1 MIAPLLTTPAI
12 HALCL
17 ALVGADF
24 VTRTWRTQC
33 FLRALGQSRPFRE
46 VFVLSAL
53 GETASSL
60 TPLRLGGEPARA
72 WALGRLGVP
81 ASAAIVCVGVEF
93 VAMMAVLGAIA
104 VGLTVTLAPEWWAA
118 AGPELVRSALA
129 GWPWLVGMVAAMGAA
144 WWLVHVLAPSTA
156 AAVRRELGAAR
167 EHARELG
174 AWPYVA
180 SVPLTVLN
188 VATRVAILPL
198 LAVTL
203 SSPPPLG
210 ATVVGSFAL
219 LYSQAVLP
227 TPAGAG
233 AVELSFLGGAAGN
246 LGSREASLLVMWRLY
261 TTLLPV
267 VLGLVLGVYRYGWAV
282 VPSAIRTRLGIH
294 VNDRSRR
301 VAPARE
307 VSAHAALR
315 SQQADEAA

>member
-1 MIAPLLTTPAI
+1 VLLLATPVI
-12 HALCL
+12 HAICL
-17 ALVGADF
+17 ALVAADF

-33 FLRALGQSRPFRE
+33 FLRALGQPLPFRE
-46 VFVLSAL
+46 VFIQSAL

-72 WALGRLGVP
+72 WAMRRLGVP

-93 VAMMAVLGAIA
+93 VAMMAVVAAVA
-104 VGLTVTLAPEWWAA
+104 VGLTLTLAPQWWAA
-118 AGPELVRSALA
+118 AGPELVRSALG

-156 AAVRRELGAAR
+156 AALRREISAAR

-174 AWPYVA
+174 AWPYAA

-203 SSPPPLG
+203 SSPPPPG

-219 LYSQAVLP
+219 LYSQAILP

-246 LGSREASLLVMWRLY
+246 LGSAEASLLVMWRIY
-261 TTLLPV
+261 TALLPV
-267 VLGLVLGVYRYGWAV
+267 VLGLALGGHRYGWAV
-282 VPSAIRTRLGIH
+282 VPAQIRARLGIH
-294 VNDRSRR
+294 VDHLARR
-301 VAPARE
+301 VAPPSYDESGFDARRPR
-307 VSAHAALR
+307 ADDAA
-315 SQQADEAA
+315 

>member
-1 MIAPLLTTPAI
+1 
-12 HALCL
+12 
-17 ALVGADF
+17 
-24 VTRTWRTQC
+24 
-33 FLRALGQSRPFRE
+33 
-46 VFVLSAL
+46 
-53 GETASSL
+53 
-60 TPLRLGGEPARA
+60 
-72 WALGRLGVP
+72 
-81 ASAAIVCVGVEF
+81 
-93 VAMMAVLGAIA
+93 
-104 VGLTVTLAPEWWAA
+104 
-118 AGPELVRSALA
+118 
-129 GWPWLVGMVAAMGAA
+129 
-144 WWLVHVLAPSTA
+144 
-156 AAVRRELGAAR
+156 
-167 EHARELG
+167 
-174 AWPYVA
+174 
-180 SVPLTVLN
+180 VPLTVLN

-294 VNDRSRR
+294 VDDRSRR